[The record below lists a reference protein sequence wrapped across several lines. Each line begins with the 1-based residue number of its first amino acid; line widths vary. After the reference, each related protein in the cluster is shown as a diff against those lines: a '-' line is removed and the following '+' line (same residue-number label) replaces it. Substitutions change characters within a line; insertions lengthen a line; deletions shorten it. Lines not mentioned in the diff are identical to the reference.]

1 MSTLSYIT
9 FFKDAD
15 FIKMLIS
22 FCSHKTLRLMTN
34 KQPALK
40 TISLYTLQGLLLPP
54 KYSIRAILNICNVL
68 QLQNI
73 WIYRLESPDFLAM
86 NMIS

>member
-1 MSTLSYIT
+1 
-9 FFKDAD
+9 
-15 FIKMLIS
+15 MLIS
-22 FCSHKTLRLMTN
+22 FSSHKTLRLMTN

-40 TISLYTLQGLLLPP
+40 IISLYTLQGLLLLP